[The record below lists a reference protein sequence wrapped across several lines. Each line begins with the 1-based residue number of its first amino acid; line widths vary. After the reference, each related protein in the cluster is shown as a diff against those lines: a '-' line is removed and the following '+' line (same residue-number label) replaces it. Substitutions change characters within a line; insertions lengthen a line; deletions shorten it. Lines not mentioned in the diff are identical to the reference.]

1 MDGDTV
7 EALLQE
13 NNLTLVPAINKCQAQ
28 EATKTQRASLASQL
42 SEHISM
48 LQRPQE
54 QQTPVLP
61 TPTWPGC
68 GATAHPAG

>member
-1 MDGDTV
+1 M

-13 NNLTLVPAINKCQAQ
+13 NNLTLAPAISKCQAQ
-28 EATKTQRASLASQL
+28 EATKKQRASLASQQ

-48 LQRPQE
+48 LQRPRE

-68 GATAHPAG
+68 GAAAHPAG

>member
-1 MDGDTV
+1 M

-13 NNLTLVPAINKCQAQ
+13 NNLTLAPAISKCQAQ
-28 EATKTQRASLASQL
+28 EATKKQRASLASQQ
-42 SEHISM
+42 SEHISI
-48 LQRPQE
+48 LQRPRE

-68 GATAHPAG
+68 GAAAHPPG